1 MLSGC
6 GLWGI
11 SIGILCRICDGFHVA
26 DRRAWSGLS
35 GADGIDSSRRDLGN
49 RSCNRT
55 PFGIRKI
62 ARGSL
67 SSMFSEVD
75 PSPINCK

>member
-1 MLSGC
+1 MLSRR

-11 SIGILCRICDGFHVA
+11 SIGILRRICDGFHVA

-35 GADGIDSSRRDLGN
+35 GADGIDSSRCDLGN

-55 PFGIRKI
+55 PVGIRKV

-75 PSPINCK
+75 PTPINCE